1 MTGRCF
7 LLHLSA
13 VVSAVAAA
21 LSLTVL
27 PNPLAGLVLL
37 LALLV
42 GPGSTIVGWMPRLP
56 PALVAALIPSI
67 GMGIAC
73 GGAALAIQTRL
84 WYPYPITWALIVL
97 LLVAS
102 AAGAA
107 VSFPAW
113 RQASRW
119 QPPRITAPVSL
130 LLSPAAVVVWAVGQ
144 AVSSHGPV
152 GDYGLL
158 VAQPVVGVALA
169 VAVVA
174 FYLGALRSDPV
185 AMGVAIGAT
194 ILIFRVTPI
203 LATPTATPFYAH
215 SHLGVVDLMAQT
227 GRTHPDVDIYSE
239 WPAFFAWMGW
249 FQNLDVISSET
260 VARWFP
266 LAIHLLQALAVLA
279 LARGFG
285 LPPRGAAMAAFI
297 AEIANWVG
305 QDYYSPQA
313 VALVM
318 SLTVIATLL
327 TTNLG
332 WCAWV
337 ALPLYAAVI
346 PTHQLT
352 PIWALVAAWG
362 VILLRNRRL
371 WPMAIVM
378 AALIGTYVGLRLDVV
393 APYGL
398 LSTPS
403 VDNASS
409 NITTV
414 GVPGRQFAQLVVR
427 VTALVLW
434 GAALFILLR
443 RLIRRQPVLLR
454 GFLAFSSFAIL
465 AGQNYGGE
473 AIFRVFLYSIAGAA
487 VIMADEV
494 EDAITPVRHA
504 AGRMAWVVRAERVL
518 VLPLLLSYSLLGA
531 QAAMGTWTVQRV
543 DPSEVQAA
551 AAVLKVL
558 KPPSIVL
565 QGAPG
570 APTRSVAEY
579 GDFARNPNQHFDA
592 SLIGTR
598 DFDKLSFNEPR
609 DLDQLKDLLG
619 PQQHPLYVVF
629 TPAMRN
635 YARFYGQM
643 SPERYDRFL
652 ELIATS
658 PDFERQPGFPEEA
671 QVYLWV
677 GAPTE

>member
-1 MTGRCF
+1 
-7 LLHLSA
+7 
-13 VVSAVAAA
+13 
-21 LSLTVL
+21 
-27 PNPLAGLVLL
+27 
-37 LALLV
+37 
-42 GPGSTIVGWMPRLP
+42 
-56 PALVAALIPSI
+56 
-67 GMGIAC
+67 
-73 GGAALAIQTRL
+73 
-84 WYPYPITWALIVL
+84 
-97 LLVAS
+97 
-102 AAGAA
+102 
-107 VSFPAW
+107 
-113 RQASRW
+113 
-119 QPPRITAPVSL
+119 
-130 LLSPAAVVVWAVGQ
+130 
-144 AVSSHGPV
+144 
-152 GDYGLL
+152 
-158 VAQPVVGVALA
+158 
-169 VAVVA
+169 
-174 FYLGALRSDPV
+174 
-185 AMGVAIGAT
+185 
-194 ILIFRVTPI
+194 
-203 LATPTATPFYAH
+203 
-215 SHLGVVDLMAQT
+215 
-227 GRTHPDVDIYSE
+227 
-239 WPAFFAWMGW
+239 
-249 FQNLDVISSET
+249 
-260 VARWFP
+260 
-266 LAIHLLQALAVLA
+266 
-279 LARGFG
+279 
-285 LPPRGAAMAAFI
+285 
-297 AEIANWVG
+297 
-305 QDYYSPQA
+305 
-313 VALVM
+313 M

-434 GAALFILLR
+434 GAALFVLLR